1 MHFFAAVL
9 AFQFDAGAKAPQ
21 AKTPINM
28 ESYLKP
34 SDEIAEYFDQ
44 PRYLNVNL
52 SNLNATR
59 TWFAR
64 AQADRTVNLAD
75 ISTKYENLAGIMID
89 PVADRARTMS
99 YRTSSS
105 IVLTSASDFATRV
118 IQAPKGKWL
127 SGGTWSPNGKYLLYM
142 VHGEESSTVWV
153 HDAEKNSSRQ
163 LTKQPIL
170 ATRVNPDWIPDSS
183 GIVGVFVPSSRSE
196 EPKPTSVPSQP
207 KVQVT
212 DPGKN
217 RLRQFRTLLQNEND
231 QRRFEYFMTGQLAK
245 VGLDG
250 KMTSV
255 GKPAMISAFDPS
267 PKGDVF
273 RVGKIEL

>member
-9 AFQFDAGAKAPQ
+9 AFQFDTGVKAPQ
-21 AKTPINM
+21 TPTPINA

-34 SDEIAEYFDQ
+34 SAEIAEYFDQ

-52 SNLNATR
+52 TNLNANR

-64 AQADRTVNLAD
+64 VKADRAVSLAD
-75 ISTKYENLAGIMID
+75 ISTKHENLAGILID

-105 IVLTSASDFATRV
+105 IVLTSAADFATRV

-170 ATRVNPDWIPDSS
+170 ATRVNPEWIPDSS
-183 GIVGVFVPSSRSE
+183 GVVGVFVPSSRGE
-196 EPKPTSVPSQP
+196 EPKPTS
-207 KVQVT
+207 KT
-212 DPGKN
+212 RK
-217 RLRQFRTLLQNEND
+217 E
-231 QRRFEYFMTGQLAK
+231 K
-245 VGLDG
+245 
-250 KMTSV
+250 K
-255 GKPAMISAFDPS
+255 K
-267 PKGDVF
+267 
-273 RVGKIEL
+273 